1 MGDQRYEGICDKDG
15 CDFNSYRMG
24 DQTFY
29 GPGKEYTV
37 DTTQP
42 FTIVTQ
48 FITDDGTDTGTLVD
62 IVRFYVQHGKVIE
75 NSKASILGPK
85 GGNSIT
91 DEWCSAQK
99 RRFGNPDD
107 FTKKGGLK
115 TMGEALGRGMVLV
128 LSLWDDSDVS
138 MLCSTLNFLW
148 TSLLTRLV
156 WHAGPAP
163 GVSRANP
170 HMYGRS
176 TRTQTWSSTRS
187 GLAPSVQPSAAAVGW
202 IPISSE
208 ATAPTTCINSCLRFG
223 WPEPEPDSSSMQAGW
238 CRLELNSHVGS
249 LLAAA
254 THSFEAS
261 RLLRQAPSGGRHA
274 D

>member
-1 MGDQRYEGICDKDG
+1 MG
-15 CDFNSYRMG
+15 
-24 DQTFY
+24 
-29 GPGKEYTV
+29 EYKV
-37 DTTQP
+37 DTTKP

-62 IVRFYVQHGKVIE
+62 IVRFYVQNGQVIE
-75 NSKASILGPK
+75 NSKASILGSK

-99 RRFGNPDD
+99 RRFGDPDD

-138 MLCSTLNFLW
+138 MLWLDSKFPLDKPADTPGVA
-148 TSLLTRLV
+148 R
-156 WHAGPAP
+156 APAP

-223 WPEPEPDSSSMQAGW
+223 WPESEPDSSSMQAGW